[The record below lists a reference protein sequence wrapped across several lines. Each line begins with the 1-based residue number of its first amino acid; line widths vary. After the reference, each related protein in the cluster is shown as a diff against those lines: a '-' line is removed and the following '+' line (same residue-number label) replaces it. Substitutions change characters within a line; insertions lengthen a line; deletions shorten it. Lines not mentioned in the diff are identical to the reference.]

1 MAGGMDYNWLMS
13 SQQAVRNMG
22 LERSKKMKP
31 DKKNDKKFLI
41 ITILTIVLVCAA
53 AFTIP
58 FWGDILLWLLD

>member
-1 MAGGMDYNWLMS
+1 
-13 SQQAVRNMG
+13 MG

-41 ITILTIVLVCAA
+41 ITLLAIVLICGVIC
-53 AFTIP
+53 TIP